1 MNKDKVTGSEIV
13 AKLGGKDLNQDGQII
28 NLVICGN
35 SKFYDYSWLENQL
48 DDWVEEHA
56 YPDMIIIGGASGV
69 DYLAERW
76 ADNQNIPLAVYTE
89 AWQSPRPD
97 TEQDSGRPEAVATL
111 AREMLENATH
121 MLAFPGPES
130 VWTKRMMEIAN
141 EYQIPVHAVSLPIS
155 GL

>member
-1 MNKDKVTGSEIV
+1 MVRAEKSGAQIV
-13 AKLGGKDLNQDGQII
+13 AELGGKDLNRDGKII

-48 DDWVEEHA
+48 DSWVELYT

-76 ADNQNIPLAVYTE
+76 ADNQNIPLAVYSE
-89 AWQSPRPD
+89 AWQSPRPNS
-97 TEQDSGRPEAVATL
+97 ELDSGRPEAVATL
-111 AREMLENATH
+111 AKEMLEHATH
-121 MLAFPGPES
+121 MLAFPGPDS
-130 VWTKRMMEIAN
+130 VWTKRMIDIADDL
-141 EYQIPVHAVSLPIS
+141 QIPVTRVDLPTE